1 MPIGGLP
8 FFAKTLLK
16 QGFDKQTILLIMDA
30 WRPSTKKVYTTYL
43 NKWSVFCIE
52 RNIEILN
59 PTLPQACRFLRMLSD
74 AGFGYASLNTA
85 RSAMSTILPSFGKN
99 TFGSHPYVCLLLKGA
114 YERNPPK
121 PKYTQFWDVNKVF
134 SLFKTWGSNAQLSLK
149 LLTLKLAMLLLL
161 VTSQRGQTI
170 VNLVIDDLILTDNLV
185 VFKMKKLLKH
195 NKLGDPLDTL
205 ILKPFDKCKCLC
217 VVRTLKMYLSKTQFF
232 RSYSGLLLSFVKP
245 HKPISRDTLSR
256 WVLFIL
262 KEAGLDVSKYKSH
275 STRGASASA
284 AKRLGVPLNLIMK
297 RASWKSAISF
307 AHFYDK
313 EIEQDEC
320 QVGQVL
326 LENAV

>member
-8 FFAKTLLK
+8 FFAQMLLK
-16 QGFDKQTILLIMDA
+16 QGFDKSTVLLMMNA

-43 NKWSVFCIE
+43 NKWSTFCIE
-52 RNIEILN
+52 RNINILN

-74 AGFGYASLNTA
+74 AGAGYTSLNTA
-85 RSAMSTILPSFGKN
+85 RSALSVILPSFGKN

-121 PKYTQFWDVNKVF
+121 PKYTKFWDVNKVF
-134 SLFKTWGSNAQLSLK
+134 SLLKNWGPNANLSLK
-149 LLTLKLAMLLLL
+149 MLTLKLAILLLL

-170 VNLVIDDLILTDNLV
+170 VNLVVDDLILSDVV

-195 NKLGDPLDTL
+195 NKQGDPLDTL
-205 ILKPFDKCKCLC
+205 ILKPYDKCKRLC
-217 VVRTLKMYLSKTQFF
+217 VVRTLKVYLARTASF

-262 KEAGLDVSKYKSH
+262 KEAGLDTDIYKSH

-284 AKRLGVPLNLIMK
+284 AKRLGVPINIIMK

-307 AHFYDK
+307 AHYYDK
-313 EIEQDEC
+313 QLDQDET
-320 QVGQVL
+320 QVGEVL
-326 LENAV
+326 LDNAV

>member
-1 MPIGGLP
+1 MLN
-8 FFAKTLLK
+8 

-43 NKWSVFCIE
+43 NKWSLFCIE

-59 PTLPQACRFLRMLSD
+59 PTLPQACRFLRLLSD
-74 AGFGYASLNTA
+74 AGLGYTALNVA
-85 RSAMSTILPSFGKN
+85 RSALSTILPSFGKN

-134 SLFKTWGSNAQLSLK
+134 DLFKSWGPNAQLSLK

-170 VNLVIDDLILTDNLV
+170 INLVIDDLILTDIV

-195 NKLGDPLDTL
+195 NKQGDPLDTL
-205 ILKPFDKCKCLC
+205 ILKPFDKCKRLC
-217 VVRTLKMYLSKTQFF
+217 VVRTLKMYLNRTGSF
-232 RSYSGLLLSFVKP
+232 RSYSGLLLSFIRP

-256 WVLFIL
+256 WVLL
-262 KEAGLDVSKYKSH
+262 VLNKSGLDTSKYKSH

-284 AKRLGVPLNLIMK
+284 ARRLGVPLNLIMK

-320 QVGQVL
+320 QVGEAL
-326 LENAV
+326 LNNAL

>member
-1 MPIGGLP
+1 M
-8 FFAKTLLK
+8 K
-16 QGFDKQTILLIMDA
+16 QGFDNQTILLMMDA
-30 WRPSTKKVYTTYL
+30 WRLSTKKVYTTYL
-43 NKWSVFCIE
+43 NKWSTYCIE
-52 RNIEILN
+52 RNINILN

-74 AGFGYASLNTA
+74 AGVGYSALNTA

-121 PKYTQFWDVNKVF
+121 PKYIQFWDVNKVF
-134 SLFKTWGSNAQLSLK
+134 SVLKSWGSNSQLSLK

-170 VNLVIDDLILTDNLV
+170 VNLVVDDLLLSDVV

-205 ILKPFDKCKCLC
+205 VLKPYDKCKRLC
-217 VVRTLKMYLSKTQFF
+217 VVRTLKMYLSRTETF

-262 KEAGLDVSKYKSH
+262 KESGLDISKYKSH

-284 AKRLGVPLNLIMK
+284 AKRLGVPLNIIMK

-313 EIEQDEC
+313 ELEQDET
-320 QVGQVL
+320 QVGQTL
-326 LENAV
+326 LDNVV